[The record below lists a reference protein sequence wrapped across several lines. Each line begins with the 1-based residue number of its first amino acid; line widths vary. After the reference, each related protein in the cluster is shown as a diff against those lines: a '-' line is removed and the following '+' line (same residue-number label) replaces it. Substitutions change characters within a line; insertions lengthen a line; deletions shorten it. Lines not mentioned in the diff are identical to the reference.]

1 MHWPVPLP
9 PTSGTEDPTS
19 GLVDLIP
26 LLPNGDRH
34 VLDEKEWSY
43 IDTWKSLEKLVATG
57 KVKAIGVSNMSIPF
71 LERLK
76 AECKII
82 PAVNQVRHCRTG

>member
-9 PTSGTEDPTS
+9 PTSGLS
-19 GLVDLIP
+19 DLIP

-34 VLDEKEWSY
+34 VLDEKEWNY
-43 IDTWKSLEKLVATG
+43 IDTWKSLEKLLATG
-57 KVKAIGVSNMSIPF
+57 KVKAIGVSNMSISF

-76 AECKII
+76 AECQII
-82 PAVNQVRHCRTG
+82 PAVNQVHQCRTG